1 MEQNDLQRALM
12 AVLFAAGEPVDA
24 KRLSQTLEHDEDE
37 IHAACKALMD
47 ELSYTRSGI
56 RIVRLENAYQMCSS
70 PEMAEYVTKTL
81 ETRKPPKL
89 SPSQLE
95 TLTVIAYYQPATK
108 ALVEQIRGVDS
119 AYCVSALVTKK
130 LIREC
135 GRLNVPGRPIVYETT
150 CSVWNPS
157 RTCRRSRRSTS
168 MSTRRRS
175 TRSSRSR
182 MRRRRK
188 TSCLRSRRS
197 RYDLDVVDDAGR
209 DPGRAAADRLHS
221 RGR

>member
-108 ALVEQIRGVDS
+108 AYVEQIRGVDS
-119 AYCVSALVTKK
+119 GYSISALLTKK
-130 LIREC
+130 LIREA
-135 GRLNVPGRPIVYETT
+135 GRLNVPGRPFQYETT
-150 CSVWNPS
+150 PDFLRVFGLQSLADLPPIEKVEL
-157 RTCRRSRRSTS
+157 STNQAQLELPMES
-168 MSTRRRS
+168 P
-175 TRSSRSR
+175 
-182 MRRRRK
+182 
-188 TSCLRSRRS
+188 
-197 RYDLDVVDDAGR
+197 AGE
-209 DPGRAAADRLHS
+209 DGQKETAQ
-221 RGR
+221 

>member
-1 MEQNDLQRALM
+1 MEQNDLQRAIM
-12 AVLFAAGEPVDA
+12 AVLFAAGEPVSA
-24 KRLSQTLEHDEDE
+24 ARLAESLLVDVAG
-37 IHAACKALMD
+37 IHRECEALMSA
-47 ELSYTRSGI
+47 LSYNRSGI
-56 RIVRLENAYQMCSS
+56 RIVKLEDAYQMCSS
-70 PEMAEYVTKTL
+70 AEMAEYVTRTL

-150 CSVWNPS
+150 PDF
-157 RTCRRSRRSTS
+157 
-168 MSTRRRS
+168 
-175 TRSSRSR
+175 
-182 MRRRRK
+182 
-188 TSCLRSRRS
+188 LRVFGLESLE
-197 RYDLDVVDDAGR
+197 DLPEIEKVDLGVKKEQLQLDMDAL
-209 DPGRAAADRLHS
+209 AASPEGSA
-221 RGR
+221 